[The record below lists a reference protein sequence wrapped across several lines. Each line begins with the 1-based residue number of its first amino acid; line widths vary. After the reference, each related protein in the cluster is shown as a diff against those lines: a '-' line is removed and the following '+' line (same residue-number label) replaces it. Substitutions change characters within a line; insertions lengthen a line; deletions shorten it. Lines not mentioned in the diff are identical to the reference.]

1 MKTEKTNEGEL
12 KSEMLLG
19 LSFPVIIVG
28 IVFAV
33 LFSSITKK

>member
-1 MKTEKTNEGEL
+1 MSNQKNNEGEL

>member
-1 MKTEKTNEGEL
+1 MSNQKINEGEF

-28 IVFAV
+28 VVLAI
-33 LFSSITKK
+33 LFSSIAKK